1 MQGTVSPVLLPGHIS
16 MVQKEKIESLVEQHI
31 AGTDIFI
38 VEVAVSVANHIS
50 VVLDA
55 DSSITIDKCVEISRL
70 IEGSLDR
77 EAEDFELEVSSA
89 GLGLPMVLT
98 RQYIKNIGQDVEVL
112 LLSGLKQKGK
122 LVAANEEGFSIEETK
137 KMLVEGKKRKQDV
150 TLTHQFAYSEVKT
163 TRIVIAFR

>member
-1 MQGTVSPVLLPGHIS
+1 
-16 MVQKEKIESLVEQHI
+16 
-31 AGTDIFI
+31 
-38 VEVAVSVANHIS
+38 
-50 VVLDA
+50 
-55 DSSITIDKCVEISRL
+55 
-70 IEGSLDR
+70 
-77 EAEDFELEVSSA
+77 
-89 GLGLPMVLT
+89 LGLPLVLT

-150 TLTHQFAYSEVKT
+150 TLTHQFAYNEVKT